1 MPGDLDAPDHLGA
14 NKTHGIFAPK
24 DSRTPDFRF
33 AKKRETFPAM
43 DQPGSTTNSRN
54 VLGGDIEI
62 TGTVK
67 FGNELILDGKVDGEI
82 LSDGAIT
89 IGKNAKVTGEIKTG
103 SAVVYGTVTGNI
115 TVKDRAEL
123 KSSAQVEGDLKAA
136 RVAIEEGAIFIG
148 KSEISSR
155 PAKS

>member
-1 MPGDLDAPDHLGA
+1 
-14 NKTHGIFAPK
+14 
-24 DSRTPDFRF
+24 
-33 AKKRETFPAM
+33 M

-82 LSDGAIT
+82 LSEGALT

>member
-1 MPGDLDAPDHLGA
+1 MTQTRLKNTLK
-14 NKTHGIFAPK
+14 NCRT
-24 DSRTPDFRF
+24 SRFRF
-33 AKKRETFPAM
+33 AGIRERFPTM
-43 DQPGSTTNSRN
+43 DQPSSTSSSRN

-82 LSDGAIT
+82 LSEGALT

-103 SAVVYGTVTGNI
+103 SAIVYGTVTGNI

-155 PAKS
+155 PAKT